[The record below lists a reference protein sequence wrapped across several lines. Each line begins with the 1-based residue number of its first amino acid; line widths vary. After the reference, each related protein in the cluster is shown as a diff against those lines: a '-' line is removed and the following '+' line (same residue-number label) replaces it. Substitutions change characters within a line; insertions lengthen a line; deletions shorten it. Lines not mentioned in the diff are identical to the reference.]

1 MAFMRAE
8 KYTWPV
14 SILQSHKPSLDPR
27 AAIAYRSSLSR
38 SPVSAARR
46 ARSCFS
52 ICASISLNASISTPI
67 SPPVRRS
74 ARTE

>member
-27 AAIAYRSSLSR
+27 AAIAVPLLALPQPGLGRLPR
-38 SPVSAARR
+38 PVVLLDLRQHFIERIDQHPDFAAR
-46 ARSCFS
+46 
-52 ICASISLNASISTPI
+52 
-67 SPPVRRS
+67 RRS